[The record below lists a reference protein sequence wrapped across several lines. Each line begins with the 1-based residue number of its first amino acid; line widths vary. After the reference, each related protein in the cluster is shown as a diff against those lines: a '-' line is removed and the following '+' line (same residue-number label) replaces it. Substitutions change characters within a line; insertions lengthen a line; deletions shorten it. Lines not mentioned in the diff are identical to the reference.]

1 MKTKVWLLTRG
12 VVMVMVMVTMLVVCV
27 TSPASG
33 AEKTYL
39 FKWNNYQ
46 APDTHYEVANSAK
59 CIKKLEEVS
68 NGRMKFK
75 QYIGGALLSGKE
87 TLEGLGVG
95 VADIA
100 NYYSPYGV
108 GLNLLFDIAGLPAI
122 WADSDH
128 MIRAESSMDMIAWWD
143 EILRPLN
150 IKMLGLYACGEGWLF
165 SRGKPIRVPSD
176 IKGRVLRSYAIF
188 APAVAAQGG
197 TTVQLET
204 GNLYEA
210 IMRGVADGVLTNP
223 NAALDNLWCEVC
235 PFGLLYPFNFIEACT
250 LMNLDSWNS
259 LTDKDKD
266 LLQSTVM
273 AQHKGFAMELTLGIK
288 PGQKTYVGLQKY
300 ATLHKPTPEE
310 NALWWKFCEPV
321 RDTFRQRLPDKSKQL
336 FDKYVEIAKKYK

>member
-1 MKTKVWLLTRG
+1 MKTKVWLLTKCMV
-12 VVMVMVMVTMLVVCV
+12 VVMATTLAFGVS
-27 TSPASG
+27 SPASG

-46 APDTHYEVANSAK
+46 APETHYEVANSAE

-68 NGRMKFK
+68 DGRMKFE

-100 NYYSPYGV
+100 NYYQPYGV
-108 GLNLLFDIAGLPAI
+108 GLNQLFDIAGLPAI
-122 WADSDH
+122 WIDSGN
-128 MIRAESSMDMIAWWD
+128 MIRAESSMEMIAWWD
-143 EILRPLN
+143 EILKPLN

-165 SRGKPIRVPSD
+165 SKGKPIKVPSD
-176 IKGRVLRSYAIF
+176 IKGRVLRSYASF

-197 TTVQLET
+197 TTVQLGT
-204 GNLYEA
+204 GELYEA

-223 NAALDNLWCEVC
+223 NAALDNLWCEVA
-235 PFGLLYPFNFIEACT
+235 PFGLMYPFNFIEACT

-266 LLQSTVM
+266 LLQRTVM
-273 AQHKGFAMELTLGIK
+273 EQHKDFASKLISNIK

-300 ATLHKPTPEE
+300 ATLYNPTPEE

-321 RDTFRQRLPDKSKQL
+321 RDDFRQKLPDTGKQQ
-336 FDKYVEIAKKYK
+336 FDKYLDIAKKYK